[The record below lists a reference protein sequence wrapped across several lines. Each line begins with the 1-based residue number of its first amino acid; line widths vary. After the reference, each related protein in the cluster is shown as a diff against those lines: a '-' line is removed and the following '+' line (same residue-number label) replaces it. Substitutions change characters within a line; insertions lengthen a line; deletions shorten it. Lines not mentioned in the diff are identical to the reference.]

1 MAQYFAKT
9 EVGNSLCILA
19 FLQETDVI
27 FWDIKG
33 LFVVSSVT
41 ENENINM
48 DKITFFLY
56 KWHLFFNF
64 YACPLKKKIYIQAL
78 FFQLTCLFLQFI
90 LYD

>member
-1 MAQYFAKT
+1 
-9 EVGNSLCILA
+9 LA
-19 FLQETDVI
+19 FLQQTNVT

-41 ENENINM
+41 ENEDINM

-56 KWHLFFNF
+56 KWHKFCNF
-64 YACPLKKKIYIQAL
+64 YACPFKKIYIQAL
-78 FFQLTCLFLQFI
+78 FFQLTCLFFLQFI